1 MSFPSGVQAG
11 QWYKSG
17 ERLMLR
23 FLRNYSF
30 VCVHLYYTFLWGI
43 KVERWN
49 KGFPGLCFVAGS
61 QGGQQQQ
68 QQKIL

>member
-1 MSFPSGVQAG
+1 MVQKWGAANAA
-11 QWYKSG
+11 
-17 ERLMLR
+17 L

-30 VCVHLYYTFLWGI
+30 VCVHLLHVPWGI

-68 QQKIL
+68 KIL